1 MKSFSVTLLT
11 LSCLVAATT
20 PIAAADAKSE
30 VTDAIKKLKT
40 QPNYSWTM
48 TPKTEGSET
57 ASRQGPIEGKT
68 EKGGVTWIKGSS
80 GDNSFEALIKGS
92 KYAVNYTGEW
102 TAIDEEDEGTAR
114 IARRLKP
121 FKDILESAEELV
133 SKSKEMTKSADGSY
147 AGDLTADGAKEIFG
161 RLGRRAAES
170 TDASGS
176 AKYWVSDGV
185 LKKFES
191 TVKGKFTVGEEKKEV
206 NVSRT
211 VTVEIKDVGTTKLS
225 VPEEATK
232 KL

>member
-1 MKSFSVTLLT
+1 MKRTPALLLVSLLAMST
-11 LSCLVAATT
+11 GVAAD
-20 PIAAADAKSE
+20 PKSE
-30 VTDAIKKLKT
+30 VTDAIKKLRA
-40 QPNYSWTM
+40 QPNFSWTM

-68 EKGGVTWIKGSS
+68 EKGGITWIKGTS
-80 GDNSFEALIKGS
+80 GDNSFEAVIKGA

-102 TAIDEEDEGTAR
+102 MAIDEEDEGTAR

-133 SKSKEMTKSADGSY
+133 AKSKEITKAADGSY
-147 AGDLTADGAKEIFG
+147 TSDLTAEAAKEMFG

-176 AKYWVSDGV
+176 VKYWVSDGV

-191 TVKGKFTVGEEKKEV
+191 TVKGKFTAGEEKKEV
-206 NVSRT
+206 NLSRT
-211 VTVEIKDVGTTKLS
+211 VTVEIKDVGSTKVS
-225 VPEEATK
+225 VPTEATS